1 MRIKEFIIEAAKPSI
16 KSIVPPSVISS
27 ADHAMAF
34 AHLSEIEINQLGQPR
49 YISKEMWPQ
58 FRKWLVER
66 SQASNPQLDPN
77 LTAYTPGETLALFS
91 HPEIAKWHQEVV
103 HYKVPPEYKM
113 VAFVPCGKT
122 KPWANAAR
130 GIYKS
135 YNRIIKDQR
144 YPVYF
149 VTVSEPLGI
158 VPSSLWSDFPQYDN
172 PGLFKDDTQQ
182 SGGLFTSDWQKY
194 FHTGKQ
200 KMPFDPAAYQ
210 QCIEILGNIIK
221 KFIENNPQVQY
232 VSFVEDK
239 MFKVSSNNVGTH
251 SAMLSHTGKL
261 DPAHRY
267 LKRAAPREEP
277 YSYVD
282 QSLSGHFSTP
292 DETPPTI

>member
-1 MRIKEFIIEAAKPSI
+1 MRATEFIFEAAKPSI
-16 KSIVPPSVISS
+16 KSIVPPTDISQE
-27 ADHAMAF
+27 DNYQAF
-34 AHLSEIEINQLGQPR
+34 ANLSQVEIDQLGQPR

-58 FRKWLVER
+58 FRKWLVQR
-66 SQASNPQLDPN
+66 SLASNPQLDSN
-77 LTAYTPGETLALFS
+77 LTAYTPGETLALFK
-91 HPEIAKWHQEVV
+91 HPEIAKWHQEIV
-103 HYKVPPEYKM
+103 HHKVPPEYKM

-122 KPWANAAR
+122 KPWASAAR

-135 YNRIIKDQR
+135 YNQIIKDKR

-182 SGGLFTSDWQKY
+182 SGGLFTADWKQY
-194 FHTGKQ
+194 YGTGKQ
-200 KMPFDPAAYQ
+200 KMPFDPAAYS
-210 QCIEILGNIIK
+210 QCIQFLGNIINQ
-221 KFIENNPQVQY
+221 FIENNPQVQY

-239 MFKVSSNNVGTH
+239 MFKASSNSVGTH
-251 SAMLSHTGKL
+251 SAMLSHTDKI

-277 YSYVD
+277 YNYVD
-282 QSLSGHFSTP
+282 QSLSTHFSKPEP
-292 DETPPTI
+292 DQP

>member
-1 MRIKEFIIEAAKPSI
+1 MRANEFMFEAAKPSI
-16 KSIVPPSVISS
+16 KSIVPPTEISQE
-27 ADHAMAF
+27 DQQHAF
-34 AHLSEIEINQLGQPR
+34 ANLSATELDQLGQPR

-58 FRKWLVER
+58 FRKWLVQR
-66 SQASNPQLDPN
+66 SQASNPQLDPT
-77 LTAYTPGETLALFS
+77 LTAYTPGETLALFN
-91 HPEIAKWHQEVV
+91 HPEIAKWHKEIVQ
-103 HYKVPPEYKM
+103 YKVPAEYKM

-135 YNRIIKDQR
+135 YNQIIKDKR

-182 SGGLFTSDWQKY
+182 SGGLFTSDWQHHY
-194 FHTGKQ
+194 GTGKQ
-200 KMPFDPAAYQ
+200 KMPFDTAAYAK
-210 QCIEILGNIIK
+210 CIEFLGNIIHQ
-221 KFIENNPQVQY
+221 FIENNPQVQY

-251 SAMLSHTGKL
+251 SAMLSHTNKL
-261 DPAHRY
+261 DPANRY

-277 YSYVD
+277 YNYVD
-282 QSLSGHFSTP
+282 QSLATHFNPTEPTP
-292 DETPPTI
+292 EE